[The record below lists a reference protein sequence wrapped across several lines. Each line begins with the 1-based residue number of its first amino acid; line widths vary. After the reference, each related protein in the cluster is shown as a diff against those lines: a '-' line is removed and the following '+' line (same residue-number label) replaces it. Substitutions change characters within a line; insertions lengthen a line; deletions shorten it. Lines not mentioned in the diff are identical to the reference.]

1 MGARKETSGMPGTGV
16 VVKWGGGEPLSTGT
30 RLLCGA
36 CGGQREGGWWALGL
50 LDGEVMVGRE
60 IQSDPC
66 TGLGKPE
73 NLGVNRREDTAGH
86 PEWWVDPCVVCVCVC
101 VCVCKPP
108 CLSSPP
114 CHLRAGTHFTDEM
127 STEVGELQ
135 GWSGPTRSLDVDKG
149 IF

>member
-1 MGARKETSGMPGTGV
+1 MSSG
-16 VVKWGGGEPLSTGT
+16 
-30 RLLCGA
+30 
-36 CGGQREGGWWALGL
+36 ALGWRSNGWPRDPVRSL
-50 LDGEVMVGRE
+50 HWARETREFGSEQERRYCRTPRMVSR
-60 IQSDPC
+60 SLC
-66 TGLGKPE
+66 
-73 NLGVNRREDTAGH
+73 R
-86 PEWWVDPCVVCVCVC
+86 VCVC